1 MADGSSGGMDIAGAG
16 TSRRIRPMVPVPD
29 ERDMVARGARTPKG
43 HLRYP
48 GQGQPPEVLGER
60 DRAGESSGVFE
71 RRMMTPPQTEA
82 ELRQLIDRLA
92 DPDEMA
98 RWLEEILN
106 QKKEDV
112 CPSLENRNSPR
123 PDKQGHLF
131 EMRSD

>member
-1 MADGSSGGMDIAGAG
+1 
-16 TSRRIRPMVPVPD
+16 
-29 ERDMVARGARTPKG
+29 
-43 HLRYP
+43 
-48 GQGQPPEVLGER
+48 
-60 DRAGESSGVFE
+60 
-71 RRMMTPPQTEA
+71 MMTPPQTEA

-106 QKKEDV
+106 QGEEDV